1 MKGIDISQWQ
11 GDINLAPYQNGF
23 VIVRGGFWTSVD
35 PWAERNIAK
44 CDALGIPWG
53 LYWYSYALSEAQAVE
68 EAKACLKFLAGRK
81 PRLGVWFDMEDADGY
96 KAKNGFPPDETITA
110 MCRAFCAAVAETG
123 NKTGV
128 YASLSWFDT
137 HIGETGYDRWIAAWG
152 ANDGVNY
159 PDLRARCVMQQ
170 YRGSPLDLD
179 VMYVPISYFDNGTAD
194 AAEQEKDGVN
204 VNIAAV
210 AQKVLDGKWGNGE
223 ERKQKLGAWFY
234 DLVQGEVNRML
245 GV

>member
-11 GDINLAPYQNGF
+11 GDISLAPYQNGF

-44 CDALGIPWG
+44 CEALGIPWG
-53 LYWYSYALSEAQAVE
+53 LYWYSYALSEAQARQ
-68 EAKACLKFLAGRK
+68 EAKACLRFLGGRK
-81 PRLGVWFDMEDADGY
+81 PRLGVWFDMEDADNY
-96 KAKNGFPPDETITA
+96 KEKNGFPADETITA
-110 MCRAFCAAVAETG
+110 MCKTFCAAMAEAG

-128 YASLSWFDT
+128 YASLNWFEE
-137 HIGETGYDRWIAAWG
+137 HIGETGYDKWIAAWG

-159 PDLRARCVMQQ
+159 PDLRGQCVIHQ

-179 VMYVPISYFDNGTAD
+179 VMYVPLSYFDGTESPAPAQPED
-194 AAEQEKDGVN
+194 IIVN
-204 VNIAAV
+204 ATAM
-210 AQKVLDGKWGNGE
+210 AREVLDAKWGNGE
-223 ERKQKLGAWFY
+223 ERKQKLGTWFY